1 MQHKPCFSRRTFLQR
16 LTLLTAGTGVAALGL
31 SGCQRT
37 PDSTPESYYTN
48 RREDYVKEN
57 RSMFNAI
64 RPLLAAKWDE
74 QEADRIIEA
83 TLRRFNDL
91 LPDLPHIG
99 GSDNDLTANL
109 VNSMLG
115 MALYFEMKER
125 GAAVDETGRI
135 LFQAAASL
143 YGSDPM
149 SGVMGQLSNS
159 ALAQDKIK
167 KEAEASQKKTYPED
181 WVFSFV
187 EGGADFDFGI
197 DYTECGICKYFKAQG
212 AEELTPYM
220 CLLDVPISRAMNT
233 GLVRTKT
240 LARGDNCCD
249 FRYRGG
255 RAVQVE
261 WDPGY
266 VQGDKK

>member
-1 MQHKPCFSRRTFLQR
+1 MQYKPCFSRRIFLQR
-16 LTLLTAGTGVAALGL
+16 MALLGAGSGVAVLGL
-31 SGCQRT
+31 AGCQR
-37 PDSTPESYYTN
+37 PPVSTPESYYTD
-48 RREDYVKEN
+48 RRDDYIKEN
-57 RSMFNAI
+57 RAMFNAV
-64 RPLLAAKWDE
+64 RPLLAAKWDDPTADAVV
-74 QEADRIIEA
+74 EAA
-83 TLRRFNDL
+83 LRRFEVL
-91 LPDLPHIG
+91 LPGLPYIG
-99 GSDNDLTANL
+99 GTDNDLTANL
-109 VNSMLG
+109 VSAALG
-115 MALYFEMKER
+115 LALYFEMKDR
-125 GAAVDETGRI
+125 GAAVEDTGRV
-135 LFQAAASL
+135 LFQAAATMF
-143 YGSDPM
+143 GSDPM

-212 AEELTPYM
+212 AQELTPYM

-255 RAVQVE
+255 RDVQAE

-266 VQGDKK
+266 VQGGK